1 MDIGDSLQKAA
12 DTFFNFLPNLL
23 GFLVLLIV
31 GYIVAKVVA
40 GVVAKLLEKAGLD
53 RRLAET
59 DSGRFVESAMPRAS
73 ASRGIGRVVFW
84 LVFGFFIVAAVS
96 ALQIATVTGFL
107 NDVLGYLPNLVVAI
121 LIFVVAALLAGAASK
136 AIDRTMGASPMGKIA
151 ATVVPTLIMVIA
163 GFMILEQLRIAEQ
176 IVEIAFAATMG
187 ALALGLAL
195 AFGLGG
201 RPVAQNM
208 LEDAYRRGREER
220 ERMRTSRSVPE
231 PRHAGEM
238 STGTTS
244 ATTSGTASETETV
257 ESAYAGDR
265 GRTGRTPE

>member
-23 GFLVLLIV
+23 GFLVILLVGFIIAKIIAKIV
-31 GYIVAKVVA
+31 S
-40 GVVAKLLEKAGLD
+40 KLLEKAGLD

-59 DSGRFVESAMPRAS
+59 DSGRLLGNVSV
-73 ASRGIGRVVFW
+73 SRGIGMVVFW

-96 ALQIATVTGFL
+96 ALQIASVTVFL
-107 NDVLGYLPNLVVAI
+107 NDVLAYLPNIIVAI

-136 AIDRTMGASPMGKIA
+136 AIDRTMGDSPMGKIA
-151 ATVVPTLIMVIA
+151 AAVAPTLIMVIA
-163 GFMILEQLRIAEQ
+163 TFMILEQLRIAEQ
-176 IVEIAFAATMG
+176 IVQIAFAATMF

-201 RPVAQNM
+201 RQVAQNM

-220 ERMRTSRSVPE
+220 ARMRAASATVPE
-231 PRHAGEM
+231 PHEFHTEPGAA
-238 STGTTS
+238 STTETTY
-244 ATTSGTASETETV
+244 TGQRRGTSGLE
-257 ESAYAGDR
+257 
-265 GRTGRTPE
+265 